1 MFLALANTAAS
12 VYQMMRGIIVVITAI
27 LSVLLLGRKQFL
39 HHWLSLASIVIGVGI
54 VGASSLITP
63 PPDEN
68 GEKQQKS
75 TTLTGIVELIIS
87 QCLISGQLISEE
99 KILQGYNLDPW
110 FMVGIEGFWG
120 VFIYAILLPI
130 F

>member
-1 MFLALANTAAS
+1 M
-12 VYQMMRGIIVVITAI
+12 
-27 LSVLLLGRKQFL
+27 
-39 HHWLSLASIVIGVGI
+39 
-54 VGASSLITP
+54 ITP